1 MLAQGE
7 QPGQSRIPDAGV
19 PVGLVHGDA
28 ERGRVP
34 VGRVQRE
41 PVVELPVVTRRRD
54 EQQAAG
60 ELTTVGI
67 DVPGHDEQVEM
78 ALSPDLPAGQGET
91 EPAQEGEDTR
101 YDRLVQ
107 SRPQRWRAWPEGPI
121 RSDRLRW
128 PLAQIGQRAKAK
140 PSQPR
145 KARTPGTTGWFN
157 LGHSD
162 GVRGRRDLSSSD
174 VEVSCNREPP
184 PWLSQRGRAKSWP
197 GGRSLPERRHTL

>member
-34 VGRVQRE
+34 VGRVQVAGFRRE

-121 RSDRLRW
+121 LFRRRSEL
-128 PLAQIGQRAKAK
+128 
-140 PSQPR
+140 QPR
-145 KARTPGTTGWFN
+145 ASTMAVSAGKGKILARRPQLTRATSYPVTG
-157 LGHSD
+157 
-162 GVRGRRDLSSSD
+162 
-174 VEVSCNREPP
+174 
-184 PWLSQRGRAKSWP
+184 
-197 GGRSLPERRHTL
+197 